1 VSLRHPLANRTLG
14 CARNPLRR
22 RIDDVEAA
30 VMTAIVVLFLLTAP
44 LVAILTGRMADAA
57 GLREQRSEQTWHPV
71 QATLEQSA
79 SAGLA
84 SQDGAW
90 GAAWVNARWDAPGSK
105 PRTGII
111 AVDLTAKAGQRV
123 TIWVTGSGQI
133 THPPL
138 SHADVLDGIANAV
151 LVTVAGLGVLL
162 GIGAASA
169 RAAVTRRR
177 MAAWAGEWE
186 VIGPQWT
193 SLR

>member
-1 VSLRHPLANRTLG
+1 VSLRHPLANRTRG

-30 VMTAIVVLFLLTAP
+30 VMVGIVVLFLLAAP
-44 LVAILTGRMADAA
+44 LVSILTGHLADAA
-57 GLREQRSEQTWHPV
+57 GLREQRSERAWRPV
-71 QATLEQSA
+71 QAVLEQSA
-79 SAGLA
+79 SAGLG
-84 SQDGAW
+84 SQSGAW
-90 GAAWVNARWDAPGSK
+90 GAAWVDARWDVPGSK

-111 AVDLTAKAGQRV
+111 AVDLSAKAGQRV

-138 SHADVLDGIANAV
+138 SHADVLDGVANAV
-151 LVTVAGLGVLL
+151 LVTVAGVGVLL
-162 GIGAASA
+162 GIGAASV
-169 RAAVTRRR
+169 RAAATRRR